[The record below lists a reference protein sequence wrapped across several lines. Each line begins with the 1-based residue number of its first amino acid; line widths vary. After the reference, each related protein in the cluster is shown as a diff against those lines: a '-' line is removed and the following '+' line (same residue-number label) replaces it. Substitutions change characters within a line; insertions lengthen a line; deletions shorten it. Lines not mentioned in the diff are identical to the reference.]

1 MATGLAENRP
11 AIYTKPQPSPEDRIR
26 SDLRRELAKA
36 REDLK
41 KVEEEKQKEIDD
53 LKAKLVEKDKIIE
66 KFEMFIDI
74 CNQRV
79 MVQRERLAG
88 GHEGGAAGSSTG

>member
-1 MATGLAENRP
+1 M
-11 AIYTKPQPSPEDRIR
+11 ED
-26 SDLRRELAKA
+26 E
-36 REDLK
+36 
-41 KVEEEKQKEIDD
+41 KVEKQNEIDA
-53 LKAKLVEKDKIIE
+53 LKAKLEEKDKLIK

-88 GHEGGAAGSSTG
+88 VEGGSAIGGNPIA